1 MFTTCFLNTLGESSL
16 VSRFPSIWSMLFA
29 QVQCLNLDILLYN
42 IILNMFSINI
52 LHVVIVVTYC
62 GFIIAVYIQWF
73 WYVVYHF

>member
-1 MFTTCFLNTLGESSL
+1 
-16 VSRFPSIWSMLFA
+16 MLFA
-29 QVQCLNLDILLYN
+29 QVQCLILDILLYN